1 MAQRIRLACGQ
12 DLEGP
17 AGGSS
22 MDNACAVGD
31 HAQSRPLYRAADRW
45 GGRKG
50 SNPAVDRSSEVRRA
64 VAVFD
69 GLSALAVRRRF
80 GVAGRAA
87 GSIIPQDTW
96 RKRARHLSPNGQ
108 GRSCSGGC
116 RMSTIEMDRNQ
127 LAKHK
132 LRVIDCDI
140 HPAMTSWTEVHPYL
154 EKRWIDHLSVYGSH
168 LRHAFSEALSHPRM
182 SPDAARIDAY
192 PDEGGPPGSSLEL
205 MRKQHLD
212 PNGVQVGMLIPLRWN
227 PGSQRNLDF
236 GAALTRAMN
245 TWQVERWVKQEP
257 RLRASV
263 LVAQEDTVASVAE
276 IDARGGDPNFT
287 QILILPRT
295 DEPLGRRRYW
305 PIFEAAVRN
314 NLPVTVHVG
323 GTNGHPSTG
332 GGWPSYYMEE
342 HHSVAQ
348 TMQAVLTSLVFEGVF
363 ERFPKLRVVIMEG
376 GLGWIPSLSAR
387 MDKHWSRL
395 RSQVPHL
402 KRPPSEYV
410 REQVWFSTQ
419 PMEEPATAAELIDLF
434 DRIGWDR
441 LLFSTDYPH
450 WDFDDPRYAF
460 KANLSEAQRDQ
471 LLYGN
476 SCKFYGLG

>member
-1 MAQRIRLACGQ
+1 MSIVE
-12 DLEGP
+12 LER
-17 AGGSS
+17 S
-22 MDNACAVGD
+22 
-31 HAQSRPLYRAADRW
+31 RAARY
-45 GGRKG
+45 
-50 SNPAVDRSSEVRRA
+50 
-64 VAVFD
+64 
-69 GLSALAVRRRF
+69 
-80 GVAGRAA
+80 
-87 GSIIPQDTW
+87 
-96 RKRARHLSPNGQ
+96 
-108 GRSCSGGC
+108 
-116 RMSTIEMDRNQ
+116 
-127 LAKHK
+127 K

-140 HPAMTSWTEVHPYL
+140 HPAMTSWTEIHPYL

-192 PDEGGPPGSSLEL
+192 PEEGGPPGSSLDL
-205 MRKQHLD
+205 MKAQHLD
-212 PNGVQVGMLIPLRWN
+212 ANGIEIGMLIPLRWN

-263 LVAQEDTVASVAE
+263 LVAQEDTAAAVAE

-305 PIFEAAVRN
+305 PIYEAAVRN
-314 NLPVTVHVG
+314 NLPITVHVG
-323 GTNGHPSTG
+323 GTNGHASTG
-332 GGWPSYYMEE
+332 GGWTSYYMEE
-342 HHSVAQ
+342 HHAVAE
-348 TMQAVLTSLVFEGVF
+348 TMQAVVASLVFEGVF

-376 GLGWIPSLSAR
+376 GLGWIPSLNAR

-395 RSQVPHL
+395 RSEVPHL

-410 REQVWFSTQ
+410 SEHMWFSTQ
-419 PMEEPATAAELIDLF
+419 PMEEPGTSAELLDLF

-460 KANLSEAQRDQ
+460 RANLTEAQREQ

-476 SCKFYGLG
+476 ACKFYGFK